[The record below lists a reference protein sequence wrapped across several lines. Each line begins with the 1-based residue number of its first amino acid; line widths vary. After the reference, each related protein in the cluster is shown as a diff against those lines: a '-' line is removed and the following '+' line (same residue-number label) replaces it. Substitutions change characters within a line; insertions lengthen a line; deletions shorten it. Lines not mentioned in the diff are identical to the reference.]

1 MMKRSYSP
9 RQIRSNAWLRAT
21 LLGMLS
27 TFALLL
33 SQNAQTQYAP
43 RSYYYKNGC
52 YVTTDTPQDIR
63 MDLGNIVIQP
73 DTKPGLIKRQTF
85 NIQESYSLFCI
96 NQNSM
101 IGELPG
107 SEPATNSE
115 QHVYKTNVP
124 GIGIRL
130 YRQSYNGIISTYY
143 PHRLSS
149 YDSPRGNAKL
159 AAGYFIVEIF
169 KLPGPTGAGTLKQG
183 LYSTYWGDGTGP
195 SKPILT
201 SHVYANS
208 IAIVNSTCSLD
219 AGSRNIAVDLGEAP
233 KYTFTGVGSTN
244 NDRNFNIKVDC
255 VGGNDSVWSQAR
267 GDVSL
272 SFSYTPDPD
281 TNASKGVIKNEANA
295 DRAQGI
301 AVQLLDDRNGTPV
314 TNGSNLYV
322 GKLRADSATS
332 FTVPMRAH
340 FYQTKSQI
348 AGGNVRSL
356 ATFNVVYQ

>member
-9 RQIRSNAWLRAT
+9 KHKLFAPL
-21 LLGMLS
+21 LLGVVSASAMLLPQS
-27 TFALLL
+27 AQ
-33 SQNAQTQYAP
+33 SQQSP
-43 RSYYYKNGC
+43 RDYYYKNGC
-52 YVTTDTPQDIR
+52 YVTTNTPQDIS
-63 MDLGNIVIQP
+63 MNLGNIVIQP

-85 NIQESYSLFCI
+85 NIQGSTKLICV

-107 SEPATNSE
+107 SELATDSE
-115 QHVYKTNVP
+115 RYVYKTNVT

-130 YRQSYNGIISTYY
+130 YRQSYSGQIKTFY
-143 PHRLSS
+143 PHVLTSN
-149 YDSPRGNAKL
+149 DGFPTNATL

-183 LYSTYWGDGTGP
+183 LYSTYWGNGTGP

-208 IAIVNSTCSLD
+208 IAIVNSTCSVD

-233 KYTFTGVGSTN
+233 KYLFTGVGSTN
-244 NDRNFNIKVDC
+244 NDRNFNIKVNC
-255 VGGNDSVWSQAR
+255 VGGNDSIWSQAR

-281 TNASKGVIKNEANA
+281 TSTNKGVIKNEADK

-301 AVQLLDDRNGTPV
+301 GVQLLDDRNSTPV
-314 TNGSNLYV
+314 ANGSNLYM
-322 GKLRADSATS
+322 GKLRAESATS

-348 AGGNVRSL
+348 VGGNVRSL